1 MMLVTSD
8 SYSEDSEDEREIDET
23 KLVNLCKF
31 SSLLN
36 EALQTKSITK
46 LSILTGYLERKL
58 QISKDLLSIAQKMS
72 FYRKEKKKK
81 MTKI

>member
-1 MMLVTSD
+1 MLVTSD

-23 KLVNLCKF
+23 KLVNLCNL

-72 FYRKEKKKK
+72 FYRKEKKKIL
-81 MTKI
+81 TKI